1 MLFRSERAARPL
13 LPEMPPRDPNA
24 PGQFGLADP
33 DKIRTVLE
41 QSGWGS
47 AELAPMDFT
56 CTMAEPDLERYFTRL
71 GPVGMVLPKV
81 DAERRRRVID
91 VMHAAFE
98 PFVSDGA
105 VRFTAACWLIRS
117 RKP

>member
-1 MLFRSERAARPL
+1 
-13 LPEMPPRDPNA
+13 
-24 PGQFGLADP
+24 
-33 DKIRTVLE
+33 VLE
-41 QSGWGS
+41 QSGWGP

-98 PFVSDGA
+98 PFVSGGA